1 MSIECEFCK
10 KKYSNIHTLKTHQQT
25 TKFCLKIQDKINIK
39 DKLEDIEKKI
49 FSCDYCN
56 KEFLL
61 KASLKDHLKICKK
74 KIEDDISLETN
85 KISFLENKIKELELN
100 EIKNEELLSLKYN
113 STINE
118 KENEI
123 KFKNEYINKLEK
135 DIIELKNNML
145 ELKNE
150 NKELKNKYESIMND
164 IKNEKMETDKYLL
177 EKACSKTNYNMQF
190 NNLLNEIVPFNDEN
204 IISRISKMN
213 AFKIYQ
219 GSDKIDESFITDFVD
234 VVKDMTFC
242 TDVSRGSLI
251 VKHDEGTSEK
261 ISSKKFVLEC
271 FKKGNKELIDACYT
285 IHDIV
290 NNSKDMDVYKQAKIR
305 GELGSIITYLKE
317 NKLNSMVTNTA
328 NKIIHDCKQLSKK

>member
-1 MSIECEFCK
+1 MSFNCEFCNTVFSSK
-10 KKYSNIHTLKTHQQT
+10 GNLKTHKNT
-25 TKFCLKIQDKINIK
+25 VKYCLEIQKNINNEN
-39 DKLEDIEKKI
+39 EDIKTFECN
-49 FSCDYCN
+49 FCN
-56 KEFLL
+56 KKFNL
-61 KASLKDHLKICKK
+61 KNSLNRHLETCKK
-74 KIEDDISLETN
+74 KE
-85 KISFLENKIKELELN
+85 N

-219 GSDKIDESFITDFVD
+219 GSDRIDESFITDFVD